1 MLARPPFLSERTE
14 EMKKTRLLLI
24 SVLLALPVVGAG
36 AAPAHA
42 CTSQFEPDGCAVINS
57 ACRKFF
63 GGNCLG

>member
-1 MLARPPFLSERTE
+1 
-14 EMKKTRLLLI
+14 MKKTRLLLI
-24 SVLLALPVVGAG
+24 SILLALPVVGAG